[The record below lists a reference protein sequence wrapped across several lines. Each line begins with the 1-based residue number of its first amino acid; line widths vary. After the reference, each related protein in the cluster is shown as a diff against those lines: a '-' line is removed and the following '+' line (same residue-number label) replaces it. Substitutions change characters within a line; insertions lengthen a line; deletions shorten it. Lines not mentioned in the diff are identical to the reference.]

1 MTLSSLTKLKSKIK
15 SNEKEMKQMLEKDI
29 RYLEN
34 YKDEQELIFRC
45 IDEHGDSYSDDDE
58 DWKPKM
64 NEMCEGPADK
74 MLHFLKL
81 CLKSISGHSESFWKK
96 ISGEKKEGA
105 IHFLSILGFCKFLQ
119 VFIISLK

>member
-1 MTLSSLTKLKSKIK
+1 
-15 SNEKEMKQMLEKDI
+15 MKQMLEKDI

-96 ISGEKKEGA
+96 NFRWK
-105 IHFLSILGFCKFLQ
+105 HFLSILGFCKFLQ